1 MEAARMLWFF
11 ERDEHSLHLETRYDD
26 DTSEYVVMTRYSD
39 GREQTERFTK
49 ANKFRSWLVEFDQN
63 LETQQWTLRRGGP
76 VVLPDGWPDK
86 WLT

>member
-1 MEAARMLWFF
+1 MLWFF
-11 ERDEHSLHLETRYDD
+11 EPNEHSLHLETHYDD
-26 DTSEYVVMTRYSD
+26 DTSEYVVMARYSD
-39 GREQTERFTK
+39 GREQTERCAK

-63 LETQQWTLRRGGP
+63 LETEQWTLRSAGP